1 MEGRRDAIEAAV
13 ELALLAQQQQLSR
26 AGWAFV
32 FIWEFNGSPPM
43 RFERR
48 GSSSFEFKVSAV
60 CAIAVGDGWVSLSPF
75 VLCRS

>member
-1 MEGRRDAIEAAV
+1 MEGRRDAIEVAA
-13 ELALLAQQQQLSR
+13 AAASSPR
-26 AGWAFV
+26 AFV

-48 GSSSFEFKVSAV
+48 GSSSFEFKVSASNV
-60 CAIAVGDGWVSLSPF
+60 AISVGDGWVSLSPF